1 MSTPLAPISVSICTS
16 TGVKQ
21 LRSSPSRS
29 PSPPA
34 LPDSGEAARYTA
46 TPEACRAQIAALSG
60 ATSWP
65 GRLSMNAKS
74 TKTAAGSY
82 TASASSTSAWRAYE
96 IGNDSFRVA
105 RFSSRKSTTS
115 VFSWPVAS

>member
-1 MSTPLAPISVSICTS
+1 MRTS

-21 LRSSPSRS
+21 LRSRPGRS

-34 LPDSGEAARYTA
+34 FPASGEAARYTA
-46 TPEACRAQIAALSG
+46 TPEARSEQIASLSG

-65 GRLSMNAKS
+65 GRSSMNAKS

-82 TASASSTSAWRAYE
+82 TVSASSTSAWRA
-96 IGNDSFRVA
+96 
-105 RFSSRKSTTS
+105 
-115 VFSWPVAS
+115 